1 MWTPVLQ
8 GLLILAHAGEVRA
21 ACQSAELDFIV
32 QAGDAVLAAIEDD
45 VRADLAK
52 LGITVNTRFL
62 EKEDFN
68 SNMTSG
74 NFNLCFSETWGP
86 PYDPHSYAASWKS
99 PDEAHYAALQ
109 GMQPPLTQDQL
120 STKISDVLLEENLQQ
135 REQKWKD
142 ILSGLHEQAI
152 DLPFSGKRMPT
163 VLSKRLAGYVPGQQ
177 QFDYPVNTLRALSGS
192 TTITVAPGAQTGLFS
207 SVGRMDPH
215 TYRPN
220 EFFANNWVYEGL
232 TKYGANGV
240 TEPALAASWTFSDL
254 PSGGQEYRFTLA
266 QNVKF
271 HDGSDWNCTVAKLN
285 FDHVLA
291 KPLTSGDEH
300 GWYDLPAQIVSW
312 SCAGDYEFV
321 LSTKDKYY
329 PLLQEL
335 TYIRPLRMLSPAMF
349 ASGLTTDPTTE
360 NSCYSPGRVVTNFGE
375 TITCAGTRG
384 ASGTGPFKFVET
396 LSNGDVR
403 FDRHSEYSGGE
414 PKIERIILKKY
425 DSHSEVMAALL
436 DGSLDAVMG
445 AGVLEP
451 EDFHTLHTTHAF
463 RFQMFLGPPIMNR
476 VIIMNAAKAPTD
488 NLNLRKTIMH
498 AVNKAEI
505 IDKELFGMA
514 APVDA
519 LFPKNLP
526 YCDVDLTPRW
536 DYDREKA
543 ELLWCSAAAEES
555 GGNVTVTVLVIVIVV
570 AVVAVAVVAFFLFK
584 LGKKQGADEQ
594 KLLHAKAAGEPPA
607 GQMGKVDEAAV

>member
-8 GLLILAHAGEVRA
+8 VLLILAHTGEVTA

-62 EKEDFN
+62 NKEDFN

-86 PYDPHSYAASWKS
+86 PYDPHSYAASWNT

-177 QFDYPVNTLRALSGS
+177 
-192 TTITVAPGAQTGLFS
+192 
-207 SVGRMDPH
+207 H
-215 TYRPN
+215 
-220 EFFANNWVYEGL
+220 
-232 TKYGANGV
+232 
-240 TEPALAASWTFSDL
+240 DL

-291 KPLTSGDEH
+291 KPLTAGDEH
-300 GWYDLPAQIVSW
+300 GWYDLPTQIVSW

-360 NSCYSPGRVVTNFGE
+360 NSCYSPGRVVTNLGE

-384 ASGTGPFKFVET
+384 ASGTGPFKFIET
-396 LSNGDVR
+396 LANGDVR

-414 PKIERIILKKY
+414 PQIERIILKKY

-451 EDFHTLHTTHAF
+451 EDFHTLSTTHAF
-463 RFQMFLGPPIMNR
+463 QFQMFLGPPIMNR
-476 VIIMNAAKAPTD
+476 VIIMNVAKAPTD

-505 IDKELFGMA
+505 IDKELYGMA

-519 LFPKNLP
+519 LFPKTLP

-543 ELLWCSAAAEES
+543 SRRSPAELLWCSEAAAEES
-555 GGNVTVTVLVIVIVV
+555 SGSVTVTVLVIVIVV